1 MAALYGAN
9 ATKRDVNVPSEKI
22 EVSEQ
27 HGRVRRAYDS
37 YTVTASEITS
47 GDTIDMMKLPAGAK
61 IVNARI
67 IAPVDGGGTPAGIL
81 NIGWTDNG
89 VDGADADGLF
99 VGASQVDFGAGA
111 IDNKLLGTSPAY
123 NKKFSAE
130 TLIQMVSTET
140 SAGSSGNV
148 IELEVFYVVD

>member
-9 ATKRDVNVPSEKI
+9 ATKRDVNVPSEKLD
-22 EVSEQ
+22 VTEQ

-37 YTVTASEITS
+37 ITLAAELNS
-47 GDTIDMMKLPAGAK
+47 SDTIDFMKLPAGAK
-61 IVNARI
+61 IIDARVI
-67 IAPVDGGGTPAGIL
+67 IPVDGGGIPAGII

-89 VDGADADGLF
+89 VDGADADGMF
-99 VGASQVDFGAGA
+99 VGASEVDFGAGA
-111 IDNKLLGTSPAY
+111 IDAKLLGTSVAY

-130 TLIQMVSTET
+130 TLIQAVCTET

-148 IELEVFYVVD
+148 IELEVLYVVD